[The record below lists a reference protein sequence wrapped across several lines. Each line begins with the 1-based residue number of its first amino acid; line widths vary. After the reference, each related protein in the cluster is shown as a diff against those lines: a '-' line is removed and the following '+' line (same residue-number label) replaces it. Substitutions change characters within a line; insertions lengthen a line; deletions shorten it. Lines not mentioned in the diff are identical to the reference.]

1 MIKTEM
7 IEALFVAGEWTNA
20 AHSEAIFDVT
30 NPANGQTLATLPD
43 AGREEMQRAI
53 DAAAAAQEE
62 WGATP
67 AHEAREDHAPRRR
80 PYARKKSTSPR

>member
-67 AHEAREDHAPRRR
+67 AHKRARIMRR
-80 PYARKKSTSPR
+80 AADLMHEKKSTSPR